1 MADVLSAEEVRKQ
14 MKKVPEWE
22 LEGKAITKT
31 IEFET
36 FSDAIDYVNGV
47 AEIAED
53 HDHHPDIDIRYTK
66 VLLSLTTHSAGGLTP
81 ADFEAAAAIDSL
93 EG

>member
-36 FSDAIDYVNGV
+36 FSDAVDYVNGV

>member
-1 MADVLSAEEVRKQ
+1 MADVLSTEEVRKQ

-36 FSDAIDYVNGV
+36 FSDAIDYINGV

>member
-1 MADVLSAEEVRKQ
+1 MADVLSTEEVRKQ

-31 IEFET
+31 VEFET
-36 FSDAIDYVNGV
+36 FSDAVDYVNGV

>member
-1 MADVLSAEEVRKQ
+1 

-66 VLLSLTTHSAGGLTP
+66 VLLSLSTHSAGGLTP

>member
-66 VLLSLTTHSAGGLTP
+66 VLLSLSTHSAGGLTP

>member
-1 MADVLSAEEVRKQ
+1 MADVLSTEEVRKQ

>member
-1 MADVLSAEEVRKQ
+1 MADVLSTEDVRKQ

>member
-1 MADVLSAEEVRKQ
+1 MADVLSTEEVRKQ

-36 FSDAIDYVNGV
+36 FSDAIDYINGV

-81 ADFEAAAAIDSL
+81 ADFEAAAAIDAL

>member
-31 IEFET
+31 VEFET
-36 FSDAIDYVNGV
+36 FSDAVDYVNGV